1 MTELQC
7 LTVKFK
13 YEVLFLIHCPA
24 TITSFVCTYRL
35 FGHAFLICCITTCVK
50 DFKCYGR
57 TKYLFLNSITVFYW
71 YQRNNSSIQII
82 KIYLVS
88 IYFEN
93 LNIPIN

>member
-24 TITSFVCTYRL
+24 TMTSFVCTYRL
-35 FGHAFLICCITTCVK
+35 FGHDSLICCTTCVR

-57 TKYLFLNSITVFYW
+57 TKVSSCRQPQLFHYH
-71 YQRNNSSIQII
+71 
-82 KIYLVS
+82 
-88 IYFEN
+88 
-93 LNIPIN
+93 